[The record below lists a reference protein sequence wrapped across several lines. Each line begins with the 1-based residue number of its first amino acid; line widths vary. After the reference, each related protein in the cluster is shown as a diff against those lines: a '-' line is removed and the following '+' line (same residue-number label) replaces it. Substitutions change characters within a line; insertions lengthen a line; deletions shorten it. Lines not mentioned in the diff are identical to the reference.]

1 MQAKRT
7 KHTQEF
13 KTEAVRLAT
22 QPDKKVA
29 GVADSLG
36 IKEHLLYRW
45 IRELRA
51 QGTKAFPG
59 NGVVSRDEELFR
71 LQRDLKRVTE
81 ERDFLKKTVAF
92 FARENR

>member
-1 MQAKRT
+1 MPRSNIHSRGPSPRGRESHPKIA
-7 KHTQEF
+7 
-13 KTEAVRLAT
+13 RLS
-22 QPDKKVA
+22 

-51 QGTKAFPG
+51 QGAKAFPG

-92 FARENR
+92 FAREHR